1 MSGEDRDEALAL
13 LQKAADVLSTLH
25 HDLAAAMVHG
35 QQILRLVQLYEDG
48 EAGVDSTLEAI
59 RAAAQAIVSGPE
71 DDDEPEAGEPPGP
84 DQ

>member
-1 MSGEDRDEALAL
+1 MSSDDRDEALAL

-48 EAGVDSTLEAI
+48 EAGVDSTLEAV
-59 RAAAQAIVSGPE
+59 RVAAQAIVSGP
-71 DDDEPEAGEPPGP
+71 DDEEEPEAAEPPGP
-84 DQ
+84 DE